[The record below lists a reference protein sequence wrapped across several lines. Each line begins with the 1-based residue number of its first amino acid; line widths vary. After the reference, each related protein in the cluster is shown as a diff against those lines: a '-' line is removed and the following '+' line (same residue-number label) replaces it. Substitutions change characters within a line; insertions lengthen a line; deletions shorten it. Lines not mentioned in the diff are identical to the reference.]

1 MFSLS
6 GVALR
11 WARSATAG
19 VLALMSTVAWADSI
33 SPTSFSASLGVGDS
47 ATVRKTVVVSATG
60 PTAAVV
66 DIMFVFDTTGSMG
79 GAIANAKASATSV
92 LNSLAATYNSG
103 GGSLA
108 SGVGQYNDTPVA
120 PSIKNNLTTTVAT
133 TQASID
139 TLGASG
145 GGDYAEQGYA
155 GIKLA
160 SDTATWRPGSNRFI
174 VVFGDAGFKNGPGA
188 LDTQAGTAAS
198 LLANGVK
205 LLGLDFCA
213 SAGTCALA
221 PTFASS
227 ITGLGGSVLPGGTS
241 PDTVAA
247 AIEAA
252 VASGFATYSNVTV
265 DDLNAGLPEIDV
277 STVCVSADIG
287 SCVGASA
294 VGKYDRSIDRTFTFD
309 VTFKRLASGD
319 TTFDSHALVDRGIVA
334 SERDTFGGTVPEPGS
349 LALFALGLL
358 AMGVSVRRRGH

>member
-79 GAIANAKASATSV
+79 SAIANAKASATAV

-108 SGVGQYNDTPVA
+108 SGVGQYNDPGFSVL
-120 PSIKNNLTTTVAT
+120 SNLTTTVAT

-139 TLGASG
+139 TLSASG
-145 GGDYAEQGYA
+145 GGDYAELGYA
-155 GIKLA
+155 GIRLA
-160 SDTATWRPGSNRFI
+160 SNTATWRPGSNRFI
-174 VVFGDAGFKNGPGA
+174 IALGDAGFKTGPDA

-198 LLANGVK
+198 LAANGVK
-205 LLGLDFCA
+205 LFGLDFCA
-213 SAGTCALA
+213 SSFTCDDA

-227 ITGLGGSVLPGGTS
+227 VTGLGGSVLPGGTS
-241 PDTVAA
+241 PATVAA

-252 VASGFATYSNVTV
+252 VEAGFASYSNVTV

-287 SCVGASA
+287 ACVGASA

-309 VTFKRLASGD
+309 VTFTRIAAGD
-319 TTFDSHALVDRGIVA
+319 TSFDSHALVDRGIVA

-349 LALFALGLL
+349 LALLALGLL